1 MDTTDNDRTESV
13 ASPPSAWNTNSLT
26 DGGLSHPPAQP
37 GLAERTGPAER
48 AERTERD
55 EFWAENDDDA
65 ERGPEADATTWCM
78 IVWHCVLGAG
88 CVAAMALVLYAMGA
102 TLRSPDYAHDSEL

>member
-13 ASPPSAWNTNSLT
+13 ESPPSAWNTNSLT
-26 DGGLSHPPAQP
+26 DDECSHPPAQP
-37 GLAERTGPAER
+37 GPA
-48 AERTERD
+48 ERD

-65 ERGPEADATTWCM
+65 ERGPAADAATWCM

-88 CVAAMALVLYAMGA
+88 CVAAMALVLYAMSA
-102 TLRSPDYAHDSEL
+102 TLRSPDDAHDGEL